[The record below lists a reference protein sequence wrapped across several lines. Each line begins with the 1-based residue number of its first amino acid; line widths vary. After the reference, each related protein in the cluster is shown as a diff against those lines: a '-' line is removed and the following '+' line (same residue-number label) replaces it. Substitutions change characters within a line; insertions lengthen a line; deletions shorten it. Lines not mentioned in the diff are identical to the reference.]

1 MKTPIIQK
9 MLPADWARVRTL
21 RLNALED
28 APDAFGT
35 TLAED
40 RARPLGD
47 WRVRLEDE
55 SHVTFVARMEDADV
69 GLATGSFYEGLART
83 AGLFGMWVAPS
94 ARGCGVGGALVDAVI
109 AWARSQGYER
119 ILLDVGD
126 DNPAAIRLYESRG
139 FQPNGATGSLPA
151 PREHVLEHQRE
162 LRL

>member
-1 MKTPIIQK
+1 MTALILQRTAPG
-9 MLPADWARVRTL
+9 DWARVRTL
-21 RLNALED
+21 RLRALED

-47 WRVRLEDE
+47 WRARLEDE
-55 SHVTFVARMEDADV
+55 SHVTFVARIEDADV
-69 GLATGSFYEGLART
+69 GLAAGSFYEGLART

-94 ARGCGVGGALVDAVI
+94 ARGCGVGRALVDAVV
-109 AWARSQGYER
+109 AWARALEYER
-119 ILLDVGD
+119 IVLDVGD
-126 DNPAAIRLYESRG
+126 DNAAAIRLYESRG
-139 FQPNGATGSLPA
+139 FQPTGVTGSLPA